1 MRRWRRGEQN
11 VHPFLECGIFELRL
25 VSMEVIPC
33 VRRRELSMTGQ
44 LMKFE
49 FSQQISKCKQNIYFL
64 VNYQKTPLKS
74 PEKTIIVRGD
84 DQMT

>member
-1 MRRWRRGEQN
+1 
-11 VHPFLECGIFELRL
+11 
-25 VSMEVIPC
+25 
-33 VRRRELSMTGQ
+33 MTAQ

-49 FSQQISKCKQNIYFL
+49 FSQQISKCKKKNKYFL

>member
-1 MRRWRRGEQN
+1 
-11 VHPFLECGIFELRL
+11 
-25 VSMEVIPC
+25 MEVIPC
-33 VRRRELSMTGQ
+33 ASRRELSMTGQ

-49 FSQQISKCKQNIYFL
+49 FSQQISKCKQNKYFL